1 MTYVTPAN
9 PDDQADDPGS
19 HIYGYDSAAVQDH
32 YVQREAAAA
41 ADFFLP
47 HLSHGMTVLDCGC
60 GPGTITFGLAEAV
73 APAETVGVDL
83 EPSMI
88 ARAEAFAGERDVPNV
103 RFQVADI
110 FELPF
115 DDGSFDAVYSC
126 AVLEHLGEPVRAL
139 QEMGRVLKTGGVIGI
154 VSTDWAEPLISPPS
168 EAVSLFFELFERG
181 FNRNNGSMNRGRHL
195 RVMML
200 EAGLDVVEFFA
211 SYGNAADPEAVLS
224 RINWY
229 IDWVQNL
236 PLFEEAVEL
245 GWIDRPSLER
255 MCADMRE
262 WGKRPDGF
270 MAVGRCSAI
279 GRKG

>member
-1 MTYVTPAN
+1 MTYVKPVS
-9 PDDQADDPGS
+9 PDDNTDQPGS

-139 QEMGRVLKTGGVIGI
+139 QEMGRVLKPGGVIGI

-211 SYGNAADPEAVLS
+211 SYGNAADPETVLS

-236 PLFEEAVEL
+236 PLFGEAVEL
-245 GWIDRPSLER
+245 GWIDSPSLER

-262 WGKRPDGF
+262 WGKRSDGF

>member
-9 PDDQADDPGS
+9 PDDQADQPGS
-19 HIYGYDSAAVQDH
+19 HIYGYNSAAVQDH
-32 YVQREAAAA
+32 YIQREAAAA

-83 EPSMI
+83 EPTMI

-139 QEMGRVLKTGGVIGI
+139 QEMGRVLKPGGVIGV
-154 VSTDWAEPLISPPS
+154 VSTDWAEALISPPS

-229 IDWVQNL
+229 IGWVQNL

-245 GWIDRPSLER
+245 GWIDNPSLER

-262 WGKRPDGF
+262 WGRRPDGF